1 MEQPR
6 TDWNGHPYA
15 SALFE
20 IASAEAKLR
29 AATERRRRLV
39 QEVMS
44 KPEADRP
51 TVSDVARALGLPRMS
66 VHQLAKSSPTH

>member
-1 MEQPR
+1 MDAPKVEWTGP
-6 TDWNGHPYA
+6 HA
-15 SALFE
+15 SRLVE
-20 IASAEAKLR
+20 IAAAEVKLR

-39 QEVMS
+39 QAIMAMPAE
-44 KPEADRP
+44 DRP